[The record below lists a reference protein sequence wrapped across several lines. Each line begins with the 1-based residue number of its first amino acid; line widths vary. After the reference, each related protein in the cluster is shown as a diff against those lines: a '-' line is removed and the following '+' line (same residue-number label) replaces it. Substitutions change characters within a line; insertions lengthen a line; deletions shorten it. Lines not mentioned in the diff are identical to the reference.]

1 MIGQKR
7 EYDESASTLNS
18 ELREPMALNDK
29 KLAILQA
36 IAAGSTTGPMIS
48 SSVGSS
54 TQLLNYY
61 LDTMAQ
67 DDYIQV
73 AKLFD
78 NASQEFQVVRAY
90 LTDKGQ
96 TSLAE
101 HLSRLAPA
109 AATVAATE
117 AVTVAVAP
125 PAPPMAGAREGD
137 EEFVP
142 ISVTFAPLQASIDAL
157 PTEWQELADVYLDDL
172 KAEINIP
179 YRRRPVRIKAYF
191 LALLRL
197 LVPLL
202 KQLPDGAQL
211 GTQLDELSQQLNIPI
226 KLP

>member
-1 MIGQKR
+1 
-7 EYDESASTLNS
+7 
-18 ELREPMALNDK
+18 MALNEK
-29 KLAILQA
+29 KLSILQA
-36 IAAGSTTGPMIS
+36 IAAGSTTGVAIS
-48 SSVGSS
+48 ATVGSS

-78 NASQEFQVVRAY
+78 NATQEFQVVRAY

-96 TSLAE
+96 TSLRE
-101 HLSRLAPA
+101 HLGRLAPA
-109 AATVAATE
+109 AAPVAPVAPMATVASA
-117 AVTVAVAP
+117 APAAVAD
-125 PAPPMAGAREGD
+125 APKPVVAPVDAARDGD

-202 KQLPDGAQL
+202 KQLPDSAQL
-211 GTQLDELSQQLNIPI
+211 GEQLTELAEQLNIPI

>member
-1 MIGQKR
+1 
-7 EYDESASTLNS
+7 
-18 ELREPMALNDK
+18 MALNDK

-48 SSVGSS
+48 NSVGSS

-61 LDTMAQ
+61 LDTMVQ

-109 AATVAATE
+109 AATVAAT
-117 AVTVAVAP
+117 VAVAP
-125 PAPPMAGAREGD
+125 PAPPMAVAQEAD
-137 EEFVP
+137 DEFVP

-211 GTQLDELSQQLNIPI
+211 GEQLDELSQQLNIPI

>member
-1 MIGQKR
+1 
-7 EYDESASTLNS
+7 
-18 ELREPMALNDK
+18 MALNEK
-29 KLAILQA
+29 KLSILQA
-36 IAAGSTTGPMIS
+36 IAAGSTTGVAIS
-48 SSVGSS
+48 ATVGSS

-78 NASQEFQVVRAY
+78 NATQEFQVVRAY

-96 TSLAE
+96 TSLQE
-101 HLSRLAPA
+101 YLSRLAPVATPVASVAQVAPAASVVA
-109 AATVAATE
+109 AAPKPVAAPPPLAAPMDRNGE
-117 AVTVAVAP
+117 A
-125 PAPPMAGAREGD
+125 
-137 EEFVP
+137 EFVP
-142 ISVTFAPLQASIDAL
+142 ISVTFAPLQTSIDAL
-157 PTEWQELADVYLDDL
+157 PTEWQELATVYLDDL
-172 KAEINIP
+172 TAEINIP

-202 KQLPDGAQL
+202 KQRPDGTLLGEQL
-211 GTQLDELSQQLNIPI
+211 TELAEQLNIPI